1 MEKEVGVISHFYKK
15 IGVGIV
21 ELTQGGLKVGDTI
34 RVLGRSTDF
43 TQTVTSMEIEHQ
55 KIPEALQGQV
65 IGLKME
71 GIAREG
77 DKVFLLVA
85 E

>member
-1 MEKEVGVISHFYKK
+1 MEKEVGVVTHFYKK

-34 RVLGRSTDF
+34 RVLGKSTDF
-43 TQTVTSMEIEHQ
+43 TQTVESMEIEHQ
-55 KIPEALQGQV
+55 KITEAQQGQV
-65 IGLKME
+65 IGLKLA

-77 DKVFLLVA
+77 DKVFLVVA